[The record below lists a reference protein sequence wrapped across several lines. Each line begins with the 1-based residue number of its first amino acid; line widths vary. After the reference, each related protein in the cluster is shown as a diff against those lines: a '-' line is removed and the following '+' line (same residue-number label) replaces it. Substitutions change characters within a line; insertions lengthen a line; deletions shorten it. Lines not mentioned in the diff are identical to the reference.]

1 MTYRDLQP
9 YPALLPSLTK
19 DAQDTQRRS
28 LRVAA
33 SQCRGVAA
41 RPRPTKATARPAPN
55 SLRPRTEEAL
65 DPLRPLD
72 PGRP

>member
-28 LRVAA
+28 ARHPELGQGPKGDPRDGRQEAE
-33 SQCRGVAA
+33 GVAGGS
-41 RPRPTKATARPAPN
+41 TTA
-55 SLRPRTEEAL
+55 E
-65 DPLRPLD
+65 DPD
-72 PGRP
+72 I